1 MATVL
6 YAGDVPYA
14 TMLDPGEPSMTRT
27 NCKNCGAPA
36 RYGHVNCEYCGS
48 SLIFHQE
55 VSDRVPMETHY
66 RGEIKMDASSI
77 TLSCT
82 PINAFMDEELAKRRL
97 YLSKLGRCGT

>member
-14 TMLDPGEPSMTRT
+14 VMPDPDEPSMTRT

-48 SLIFHQE
+48 SLIFHQKA
-55 VSDRVPMETHY
+55 SNYVPTETAY
-66 RGEIKMDASSI
+66 RGEIRMDASSI
-77 TLSCT
+77 TISCT
-82 PINAFMDEELAKRRL
+82 PINAFMDEELTKRQL
-97 YLSKLGRCGT
+97 YLESIGR

>member
-1 MATVL
+1 MSTVL
-6 YAGDVPYA
+6 YAGDTPYA

-82 PINAFMDEELAKRRL
+82 PINAFMDEELIKRHL
-97 YLSKLGRCGT
+97 YLESVGREA

>member
-1 MATVL
+1 MTIL
-6 YAGDVPYA
+6 YADCIPYA
-14 TMLDPGEPSMTRT
+14 AIPDPDEPSMTRS

-36 RYGHVNCEYCGS
+36 KYGRVNCEYCGS

-82 PINAFMDEELAKRRL
+82 PIETFMDEELAKRRL
-97 YLSKLGRCGT
+97 YLSCIGRD